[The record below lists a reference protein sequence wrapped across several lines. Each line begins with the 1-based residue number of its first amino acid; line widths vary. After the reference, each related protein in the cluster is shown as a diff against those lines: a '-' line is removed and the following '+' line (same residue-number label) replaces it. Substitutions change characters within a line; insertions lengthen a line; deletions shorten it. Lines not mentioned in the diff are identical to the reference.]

1 MRVGPQRAPGK
12 SGKGKAMR
20 FARKLALGLAVVAGL
35 AGAASAQTRVVFV
48 THGQSGDPY
57 WSVVKN
63 GMDDAA
69 KTLGVTAEYL
79 APETFD
85 MAKMAQMITAA
96 AASNPDGL
104 VVSIPDAAALS
115 GPVKDAVAAGV
126 PVMVID
132 SGGGKLTKELG
143 GLIYLGQSE
152 YDAGVLA
159 GERVKAMGV
168 TKAACVNHEIG
179 NQSLDDRC
187 AGFAQGLG
195 VEVPVVPGVM
205 DPTEMK
211 SRALAYL
218 SANPDVE
225 FLLGCGIN
233 AAEPTLAALEE
244 LGLVGKVKLGTF
256 DLSPGILQ
264 AVADGKMEWG
274 IDAQQYLMGYIPVVQ
289 FDLMKK
295 YNLMP
300 VVDYPTGPGF
310 VTKDSAASVIELAKQ
325 GKR

>member
-1 MRVGPQRAPGK
+1 
-12 SGKGKAMR
+12 
-20 FARKLALGLAVVAGL
+20 
-35 AGAASAQTRVVFV
+35 
-48 THGQSGDPY
+48 
-57 WSVVKN
+57 
-63 GMDDAA
+63 
-69 KTLGVTAEYL
+69 
-79 APETFD
+79 
-85 MAKMAQMITAA
+85 
-96 AASNPDGL
+96 
-104 VVSIPDAAALS
+104 
-115 GPVKDAVAAGV
+115 
-126 PVMVID
+126 MVID

-159 GERVKAMGV
+159 GQRVATMGV
-168 TKAACVNHEIG
+168 TKAACINHEVG

-187 AGFAQGLG
+187 AGFAEGLG
-195 VEVPVVPGVM
+195 VEVPVLQGVM

-211 SRALAYL
+211 SRTLAYL
-218 SANPDVE
+218 NTNPDVE
-225 FLLGCGIN
+225 FLLACGIN
-233 AAEPTLAALEE
+233 AAEPALAALEE

-310 VTKDSAASVIELAKQ
+310 VTKETATSVIDLAKQ